1 MERSMLQWREEPI
14 NGLRWVDDP
23 GHAWLE
29 VDYTQHPSA
38 LEYRGLIH
46 TSKGVIYLEEDCL
59 APAFLKANPHIVW
72 RNLPTYSYDTSVTWL
87 KNLPLNDVGVA
98 V

>member
-1 MERSMLQWREEPI
+1 MLQWREEAMD
-14 NGLRWVDDP
+14 GLRWVDDP

-29 VDYTQHPSA
+29 VDYARYPSA
-38 LEYRGLIH
+38 LEYRGLID

-59 APAFLKANPHIVW
+59 APAFLKANPQIVS
-72 RNLPTYSYDTSVTWL
+72 RDLPNWSYDREAVRL
-87 KNLPLNDVGVA
+87 RRLPLNDVKVA